1 MHTDQY
7 CDLHVHDD
15 LIAKLIDC
23 FHIAETTI
31 TNIQSLTEQLNNHN
45 TDYLSHP
52 NLRKK
57 IEELKHDDC
66 TADKLDDLLEKHNKS
81 WSAHNKQLASIRT
94 GIDEL
99 NNKVTNTKLDFDNA
113 NSKLDEHIELRKAA
127 DKELQNQTNSFKSI
141 FASKLNEHNTSETA
155 HKNRFD
161 DVDTK
166 IENTVTQLRD
176 KLNTHLVSPSAHTDF
191 RTIVTNT
198 CSDTKVQIDNAMMTS
213 TEQTITGNKTFISD
227 IRNTDTFLGQR
238 LLLNNN
244 VNTNMD
250 FTSNNIYS
258 GGAFIEG
265 TSMQDNIWKRIALYE
280 DTQSLA
286 NTAQNNATNN
296 ITNTAAAWSR
306 DRQMVPDGTRWGF
319 ALNTTYTAPHNGFLR
334 VEHSGRALDP
344 WADWG
349 INAYIIYI
357 NGGVAEQF
365 NLIISEKESLGYNSY
380 ILKNYRYGNVLYP
393 VRAGWTW
400 NITRS
405 VGNLV
410 PSYMEYIQCYF

>member
-7 CDLHVHDD
+7 HDLHIHDD
-15 LIAKLIDC
+15 LITKLIDC

-31 TNIQSLTEQLNNHN
+31 TDIQSLTEQLNNHN

-57 IEELKHDDC
+57 IEELKHDNC
-66 TADKLDDLLEKHNKS
+66 AADKLDDLLEKHNKS
-81 WSAHNKQLASIRT
+81 WSAHNKQLSSIRT

-99 NNKVTNTKLDFDNA
+99 NNKVTNTKLDFNDA

-161 DVDTK
+161 DVDAK
-166 IENTVTQLRD
+166 IENTITQLRD
-176 KLNTHLVSPSAHTDF
+176 KLNTHLVSSSAHTDF

-198 CSDTKVQIDNAMMTS
+198 CSDTKAQIDNVMMTS
-213 TEQTITGNKTFISD
+213 TEQTITGNKTFVSD
-227 IRNTDTFLGQR
+227 IRSTDTFLGQR

-265 TSMQDNIWKRIALYE
+265 TSMQDNTWKRIALYE
-280 DTQSLA
+280 DAQSLS
-286 NTAQNNATNN
+286 NTAQNTATNS

-319 ALNTTYTAPHNGFLR
+319 SPDVTYTAPRNGFIRIEDFSTDQYLYN
-334 VEHSGRALDP
+334 
-344 WADWG
+344 DWTE
-349 INAYIIYI
+349 IFVIYI
-357 NGGVAEQF
+357 NGGVAARMYGAQIDAMRDLHDHNTKGNHKF
-365 NLIISEKESLGYNSY
+365 LSY
-380 ILKNYRYGNVLYP
+380 LYP
-393 VRAGWTW
+393 IRAGWTW
-400 NITRS
+400 R
-405 VGNLV
+405 VGREAARTW
-410 PSYMEYIQCYF
+410 PSYLEYIQCYF